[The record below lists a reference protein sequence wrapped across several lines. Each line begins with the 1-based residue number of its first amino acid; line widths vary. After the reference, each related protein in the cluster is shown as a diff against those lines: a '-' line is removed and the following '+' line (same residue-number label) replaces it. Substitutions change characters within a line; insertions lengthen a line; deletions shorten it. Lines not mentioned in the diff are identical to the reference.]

1 MVLIYLTESF
11 TQDLSC
17 VHKLRRV
24 AADKPVESRQ
34 TNKPRRALS
43 NISFCIDVVHKVPV
57 YSNQVEPTGN
67 GRIRGSS
74 SWLVSV
80 RLQSAILISSLHE
93 SNYVF
98 SWRAARKVS
107 TDLPI
112 IVPTMYPRSD
122 TGQMPRFTRPYLA
135 LQYFTSPLPWYLI
148 FIGDLLKPAK
158 YIRAASFGLLTF
170 PWLLYYLV

>member
-1 MVLIYLTESF
+1 MLRCLVKRLEQNVRSPALTTSYSICSRHALN
-11 TQDLSC
+11 DLSC

-34 TNKPRRALS
+34 TNKPRL
-43 NISFCIDVVHKVPV
+43 
-57 YSNQVEPTGN
+57 EPTGN